1 MRRSSKELQ
10 GTANASHHITH
21 RHPETS
27 PGSTYMSYICVCQV
41 EIPVTQ
47 FHSCPP
53 PKHGLGAQRTF
64 VGNRAPF
71 GDGLYLQ
78 EFS

>member
-1 MRRSSKELQ
+1 MRRSNEELQ

-41 EIPVTQ
+41 EIPIIQ
-47 FHSCPP
+47 LHGPP
-53 PKHGLGAQRTF
+53 PSKG
-64 VGNRAPF
+64 
-71 GDGLYLQ
+71 
-78 EFS
+78 

>member
-1 MRRSSKELQ
+1 MRRSNKELQ

-47 FHSCPP
+47 LHSPP
-53 PKHGLGAQRTF
+53 QAGMGAGRTF
-64 VGNRAPF
+64 VGNIGAF